1 MSKSLAKSKRAAEKM
16 LPRGNNL
23 DTLVRQAQAEVR
35 AYDRSMTKAIMGM
48 EPLLYRALAAIYR
61 LCRYLDS
68 HPEQLRK
75 FIEQNGDHGNA
86 GTDYQPV
93 VRALMGKC
101 HEVTRSQISKYTG
114 AIAFAAE
121 KKVPPDRFVEFIKRS
136 GGVKGAYE
144 ARARAETRSAKKP
157 ERMRMDARAQQA
169 KLKELLGPGV
179 RFESTRET
187 ARHVA
192 QGQPGLA
199 LAVIRIE
206 RDGSFTLHT
215 ILDRNPDTIARML
228 GKQAA

>member
-1 MSKSLAKSKRAAEKM
+1 MAKSLTKSKRSAEKM
-16 LPRGNNL
+16 LPRGSNFDAL
-23 DTLVRQAQAEVR
+23 LRHAQAEVR
-35 AYDRSMTKAIMGM
+35 VYDRSMTSAMMGI

-61 LCRYLDS
+61 LCRYLDC
-68 HPEQLRK
+68 HPEKRKK
-75 FIEQNGDHGNA
+75 FIDQHGGHGNA
-86 GTDYQPV
+86 ETDYQPV
-93 VRALMGKC
+93 VRALMAKC
-101 HEVTRSQISKYTG
+101 HDVTRSQVAKYTG

-121 KKVPPDRFVEFIKRS
+121 KGVQPDRFVEFLKRS

-144 ARARAETRSAKKP
+144 ARTRAEKKP
-157 ERMRMDARAQQA
+157 ERMLLDARAQQA

-215 ILDRNPDTIARML
+215 ILDRNPETIARML
-228 GKQAA
+228 AKQAA